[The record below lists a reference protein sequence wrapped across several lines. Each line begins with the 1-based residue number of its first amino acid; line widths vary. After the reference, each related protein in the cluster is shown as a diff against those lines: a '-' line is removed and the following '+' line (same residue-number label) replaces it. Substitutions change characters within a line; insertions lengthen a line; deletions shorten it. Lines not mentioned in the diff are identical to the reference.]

1 VDKNK
6 SKLLEVK
13 NLRTWFYNE
22 DGLVKAVDD
31 VSFHIDRGEILG
43 VVGESGCGKSVTS
56 LSIMG
61 LIPPRGKIEGGNINY
76 YKEGGETV
84 EITSLDPRGEKIRS
98 LRGSEIAM
106 IFQEPMKSLNP
117 VYTVGEQIMEA
128 IRINHQSYTK
138 NEVQERA
145 IEMLK
150 LVAISAP
157 EQRITE
163 YPHQFSGGMRQRV
176 MIAMALSCSPS
187 LLIADEPT
195 TALDVT
201 IEAQI
206 LYLLKGL
213 QDKLNMSI
221 MYITHSL
228 KVIGDVADRVV
239 VMYAGKIVERA
250 NVEDIFYNSKHPYT
264 QGLFKSIPQIG
275 IKKRLVP
282 IEGVIPNLAHL
293 PQGCYFAPRCPKSMD
308 ICRRQEPPIFKIG
321 DGHEVKCWL
330 YANYKEEEISE

>member
-239 VMYAGKIVERA
+239 VMYARG
-250 NVEDIFYNSKHPYT
+250 
-264 QGLFKSIPQIG
+264 
-275 IKKRLVP
+275 
-282 IEGVIPNLAHL
+282 
-293 PQGCYFAPRCPKSMD
+293 
-308 ICRRQEPPIFKIG
+308 
-321 DGHEVKCWL
+321 
-330 YANYKEEEISE
+330 